1 MTGLATYILRI
12 TSEHVILSRSHWI
25 VAHLLLRHGLRHTSL
40 ELIREATHILKALI
54 HWLHWC
60 LGASVKSIAHRLH
73 ASLKLVE
80 SALTAL
86 HTHHTSAIL
95 IHLWLLLLLLLL
107 LLLMLL
113 CIFLL
118 LSIQNGLKL
127 KHGIIVGCSESISI
141 EITLLLLLLRL
152 RALGCSTKLKASKTV
167 SILLLRLLWPLLWR
181 RLWNRA
187 TTAKHV

>member
-25 VAHLLLRHGLRHTSL
+25 VAHLLLRHGLRHTGL

-54 HWLHWC
+54 HWLHWW

-73 ASLKLVE
+73 TSLKLVE
-80 SALTAL
+80 SALTTL

-107 LLLMLL
+107 MLL
-113 CIFLL
+113 CLFLL

-141 EITLLLLLLRL
+141 EITLLLLLLWL

-167 SILLLRLLWPLLWR
+167 SILLLRLLWPLL
-181 RLWNRA
+181 
-187 TTAKHV
+187 